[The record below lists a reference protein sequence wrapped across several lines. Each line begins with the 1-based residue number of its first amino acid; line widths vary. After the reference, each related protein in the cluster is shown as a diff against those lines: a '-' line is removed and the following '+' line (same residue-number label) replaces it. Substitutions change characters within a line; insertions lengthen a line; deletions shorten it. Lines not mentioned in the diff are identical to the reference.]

1 MLTLSVLDQS
11 TVVSGRSPDAS
22 IRESIRLAQHCEAL
36 GYARYW
42 CAEHH
47 NSPSQA
53 GTAPEILISAIAA
66 STSRI
71 RVGSAGV
78 MLPHYSALKVAEQFR
93 VLEAIAPGRIDLGLG
108 RAPGSDGRT
117 AYALNP
123 QAETA
128 ADQFP
133 AQVRDLLAWTAGRKL
148 VEGHPFRDIIAQ
160 PAGPTT
166 PEVWILGS
174 SDYGAQ
180 VAAYFGL
187 PFCFAQF
194 IAETG
199 TERAIEIYRQHY
211 RPSERHPTPH
221 PAVCVWGM
229 AAETAEQA
237 EYLFGSRALSRL
249 WRDQGIFAPLPSP
262 EEAAAAELSEAQRSR
277 LERIRQRAFYG
288 TPDVVGAKL
297 RALAASC
304 GVEEI
309 AVLTTLHDPEAR
321 RQSYRL
327 LAQAFGLQRDG
338 PTPETAGRDSRG
350 PMTRDGSLSGQPD
363 PIEVRSGIG

>member
-1 MLTLSVLDQS
+1 MLQLSVLDQS

-36 GYARYW
+36 GYGRYW

-47 NSPSQA
+47 NSASQA

-71 RVGSAGV
+71 RVGSAGI
-78 MLPHYSALKVAEQFR
+78 MLPHYSSLKVAEQFR

-128 ADQFP
+128 AEHFP
-133 AQVRDLLAWTAGRKL
+133 AQVRDLLHWLAGQKL

-160 PAGPTT
+160 PAGPGV
-166 PEVWILGS
+166 PEVWVLGS

-187 PFCFAQF
+187 PFCFAHF
-194 IAETG
+194 ISDGRGAEQ
-199 TERAIEIYRQHY
+199 ALSIYRETY
-211 RPSERHPTPH
+211 RPSARHPAPH
-221 PAVCVWGM
+221 GAVCVWAM
-229 AAETAEQA
+229 AAATPDEA
-237 EYLFGSRALSRL
+237 EYLIQSRAVSRL
-249 WRDQGIFAPLPSP
+249 WRDKGIFAPLPSP
-262 EEAAAAELSEAQRSR
+262 REALAETFSEAERSR
-277 LERIRQRAFYG
+277 LERIKERAIWG
-288 TPDVVGAKL
+288 TPDVVSARL
-297 RALAASC
+297 RALAEAC
-304 GVEEI
+304 DVHEV
-309 AVLTTLHDPEAR
+309 AVLTTVHDPEAR
-321 RQSYRL
+321 RRSYTL
-327 LAQAFGLQRDG
+327 LARAFGLG
-338 PTPETAGRDSRG
+338 PVDVAPADLTAA
-350 PMTRDGSLSGQPD
+350 Q
-363 PIEVRSGIG
+363 